1 MARDAVGCLG
11 AMALTIVFY
20 ILLAVALITLV
31 IYPIIY
37 VSDAFAVD
45 SYSRVQV
52 CASASNADCRS
63 VVEGRISNVHTDLGR
78 LNFNFVSQIGV
89 PTGVEKESGA
99 YTPQNGDVASAQ
111 FWRSNPVLV
120 TGPEGTSLVT
130 TQDPQARLR
139 GDEKVFWLFLVGG
152 SIVLGGAAAIGWFGR
167 RIIFVRL
174 IGYRRLE
181 VAKGFGLLVAIIAIA
196 VASVLL
202 GKASGGWL
210 GTRAGGLAIASAIGL
225 AAVGATFIYRRV
237 RRAR

>member
-1 MARDAVGCLG
+1 
-11 AMALTIVFY
+11 
-20 ILLAVALITLV
+20 
-31 IYPIIY
+31 
-37 VSDAFAVD
+37 
-45 SYSRVQV
+45 
-52 CASASNADCRS
+52 

-78 LNFNFVSQIGV
+78 LNFNFVSHVGV

-99 YTPQNGDVASAQ
+99 YTPQNGDVVTAQ

-152 SIVLGGAAAIGWFGR
+152 VIVLGGAASIGWFGR

-174 IGYRRLE
+174 AGRPPSGIIKGL
-181 VAKGFGLLVAIIAIA
+181 AKGLALLLAIIAIS
-196 VASVLL
+196 VVSVLL

-210 GTRAGGLAIASAIGL
+210 GTRAGGLAIATAIGL
-225 AAVGATFIYRRV
+225 LAVGAYRIYRRV
-237 RRAR
+237 RRSS